1 MRRKICNVMVS
12 IAAVSALF
20 CGTANA
26 EGEHMHDGF
35 FLRLAPGV
43 GAMSTSE
50 KVGANK
56 YEYGGASGHFNF
68 AIGGAVVENFIVHL
82 DLSSTS
88 MSEPKLKVNGQSTT
102 GATGDHATSV
112 LGLGLTYYFPANIY
126 LTGAVGTA
134 RTSVKVNGKTY
145 DTDRG
150 VGFNLMVGKEWW
162 VSDNWGLG
170 VAGQWLYTKCP
181 DKPINGTTPDVTSS
195 SLGILFSAT
204 YN

>member
-1 MRRKICNVMVS
+1 MRRTICNVMVC

-35 FLRLAPGV
+35 FLRLAPGLGV
-43 GAMSTSE
+43 MSSTESL
-50 KVGANK
+50 GGNK
-56 YEYGGASGHFNF
+56 AEYSGSSGHFNF
-68 AIGGAVVENFIVHL
+68 AIGGAIVENFIIHL
-82 DLSSTS
+82 DLSSVVI
-88 MSEPKLKVNGQSTT
+88 SEPTAKVNGQTVT
-102 GATGDHATSV
+102 APNDYATSV
-112 LGLGLTYYFPANIY
+112 LGLGMTYYLPSNFY

-134 RTSVKVNGKTY
+134 KTSLKANGKTY
-145 DTDRG
+145 ETDSG
-150 VGFNLMVGKEWW
+150 VGVNVMVGKEWW

-181 DKPINGTTPDVTSS
+181 DKAANGTSADVKTSAF
-195 SLGILFSAT
+195 GVLFSAT

>member
-1 MRRKICNVMVS
+1 MRRTICAVMVC

-20 CGTANA
+20 CGPANA

-43 GAMSTSE
+43 GVMSSSE
-50 KVGANK
+50 KVGGNK
-56 YEYGGASGHFNF
+56 YEYSGTSGHFNF

-82 DLSSTS
+82 DLSAATL
-88 MSEPKLKVNGQSTT
+88 SEPKTKVNGQSVSNTINDY
-102 GATGDHATSV
+102 GTSV
-112 LGLGLTYYFPANIY
+112 LGLGVTYYLPSNFY

-134 RTSVKVNGKTY
+134 RTTLKANGKTY
-145 DTDRG
+145 ETDRG
-150 VGFNLMVGKEWW
+150 IGINVMVGKEWW
-162 VSDNWGLG
+162 VSENWGLG

-181 DKPINGTTPDVTSS
+181 DKPINGVTPDVTAS